1 MPFLDD
7 FKVTVE
13 APTAAGT
20 TTIDSAEYDMAGY
33 LGIAFIVRLGT
44 PDAANNIR
52 FRQAA
57 TAGGTYADVAG
68 TLVNDAVKN
77 QHMVDVLFPGKQ
89 FVKCRVT
96 RGVSTTIDSITVI
109 QYDSKTRPVTQPTSV
124 SEQWVGPLEGTA

>member
-20 TTIDSAEYDMAGY
+20 STIDSAAYDMAGY
-33 LGIAFIVRLGT
+33 QGICFVVRLGT

-52 FRQAA
+52 ARQSASS
-57 TAGGTYADVAG
+57 GGTYADLTG

-77 QHMVDVLFPGKQ
+77 QHMVDVLFPGKD
-89 FVKCRVT
+89 FMKCRVT

-109 QYDSKTRPVTQPTSV
+109 QYGSKSRPVTQPTSV
-124 SEQWVGPLEGTA
+124 SEQWVGPAEGTA